1 MADLED
7 VNDELQD
14 MEIQDQAEG
23 TSSSESLQ
31 LSKTHSV
38 RNKMLKRI
46 SKSDAH
52 FKHQQ
57 RGELDLTEKEK
68 YDIASD
74 LLDKNAPTFL
84 LRYGTY
90 LSLKDLDYFKDR
102 TNEYE
107 IDFYVKKLQKEKSKS
122 FSVNRVKNRRYEA
135 MKKLVT
141 EGEYFSYDEMKYRD
155 PLLYEQLVGQ
165 FLSSKEIQDQVD
177 KSDLRFSSI
186 LLKHMDQ
193 LDENKLYYQ
202 QKEKEESQMEETDD
216 EDEDDEE
223 EMEEEICTDEE
234 AEDVVDGE
242 PKKKISSSKKHELK
256 EEFLRIMQERFLSG
270 QDADFDYSKVD
281 NNEEYDDLDVLNR
294 DAEEE
299 YFAFEDND

>member
-1 MADLED
+1 MADVEA

-23 TSSSESLQ
+23 MSSSESSES
-31 LSKTHSV
+31 SKTDLV
-38 RNKMLKRI
+38 RKKMLKRI

-57 RGELDLTEKEK
+57 RGEPDLTEKEK

-84 LRYGTY
+84 SRYGPY
-90 LSLKDLDYFKDR
+90 ISLKDLEYFKDR
-102 TNEYE
+102 TSEYE

-141 EGEYFSYDEMKYRD
+141 EGDYFSYDEMKYRD

-193 LDENKLYYQ
+193 IDENKLYYQ
-202 QKEKEESQMEETDD
+202 QKEKEVHRMCFHVNFQVLVFRLYPPIWWPRLPGGYLSFYF
-216 EDEDDEE
+216 
-223 EMEEEICTDEE
+223 
-234 AEDVVDGE
+234 
-242 PKKKISSSKKHELK
+242 SKSNL
-256 EEFLRIMQERFLSG
+256 Q
-270 QDADFDYSKVD
+270 
-281 NNEEYDDLDVLNR
+281 
-294 DAEEE
+294 
-299 YFAFEDND
+299 